1 MTPLFSLVAAALLPW
16 GYDAF
21 VVVPP
26 TAAVSARGGRV
37 SELQAKAPSV
47 DEVQQRQD
55 ARAALLDSGGVEKLM
70 SMLNKLRGSDTEVG
84 VEPAAPAPAP
94 PAPKQAAPV
103 EAVAAAPP
111 AEAVPAPMK
120 EAAAPVAAAAA
131 TPVAPA
137 APAPPQQQK
146 KQRKKKGKKA
156 AAAPAAAAEDAAPK
170 AAAKSDPEP
179 SA

>member
-94 PAPKQAAPV
+94 PAPKAAPV